1 MAGRSQSWKEIS
13 TGAKVFISL
22 VVLSG
27 TCVLLEGALRPT
39 SNNIA
44 KFICYLLVAVLASR
58 LKVNLPGITGTMSVN
73 FLFILLGLLEL
84 SFAETLVLGL
94 AAILVQC
101 LYRNRPST
109 LQLAFNICAS
119 AFSIALAYSV
129 YHALAVQVGP

>member
-13 TGAKVFISL
+13 TGAKAFISL

-58 LKVNLPGITGTMSVN
+58 LKVNLP
-73 FLFILLGLLEL
+73 
-84 SFAETLVLGL
+84 
-94 AAILVQC
+94 
-101 LYRNRPST
+101 
-109 LQLAFNICAS
+109 
-119 AFSIALAYSV
+119 
-129 YHALAVQVGP
+129 